1 MLTNLFFAIPL
12 LAEEQRGEDYDGA
25 HQSLNYLQKL
35 HTRTTL
41 YYFIDFSFLS
51 SPHRCHLSPAEP
63 NVWATK
69 FSPEN
74 KTKIFSFFWKTEK
87 KIESPIVVTQQQ
99 QQWGREKMFV
109 ATMKIFFPKK
119 NLWLHN
125 ARDIFPVF
133 SARCGSFFAFS
144 VRRTTS
150 EKLSLLMS
158 MRIFLIKKSKENLLL
173 FWLSISLTLYS
184 P

>member
-74 KTKIFSFFWKTEK
+74 KTKIFSFFGKQKRKLKVPLLWRNNNNNGGGKKCSWQRWKYFSRK
-87 KIESPIVVTQQQ
+87 KICDYITLETFSLFSPLAA
-99 QQWGREKMFV
+99 G
-109 ATMKIFFPKK
+109 
-119 NLWLHN
+119 
-125 ARDIFPVF
+125 
-133 SARCGSFFAFS
+133 AF
-144 VRRTTS
+144 
-150 EKLSLLMS
+150 
-158 MRIFLIKKSKENLLL
+158 LL
-173 FWLSISLTLYS
+173 FLFAGQRRKSWACWCPWESS
-184 P
+184 